1 MNSLT
6 NTGSNIV
13 IVDDLPN
20 NLRVL
25 SEILQSGGYTVRPAL
40 NGEIAMKS
48 IRFKLPD
55 LILLDICMPDMD
67 GYEVCRQLKSDP
79 MTREI
84 PVIFISALNDI
95 EDKLAAFNA
104 GGADYI
110 CKPFQMEEVLAR
122 VDTHTALFKSR
133 QALKARE
140 ESLQHSLHDLEA
152 AHLRLK
158 EMSGQLLQSEKLASI
173 GLLAAGVAHEINNPI
188 GFISSNLNILKSY
201 VDSLLRLIDEYA
213 LLEANAPADMLERID
228 ETKREIDLL
237 FLRQDVMELIGES
250 IDGSG
255 RVRKIVQD
263 LRDFS
268 HSGDSEW
275 RQVNLNTALDSS
287 LNLAWNEVKQK
298 KAEVIKD
305 YDEVPMVE
313 CLHQQVNQVLL
324 NLLVNAAQAIGE
336 KGQITLR
343 TRRQNEWVTIS
354 VIDNGYGIPPGNI
367 EKIFDP
373 FFTTKPVGK
382 GTGLG
387 LSTSYGIITKHGGR
401 IVVDSAEGKGAAFT
415 VWLPIKH
422 SDTA

>member
-40 NGEIAMKS
+40 NGEIALKS

-133 QALKARE
+133 LALKARE

-158 EMSGQLLQSEKLASI
+158 EMSNQLLQSEKLASI

-188 GFISSNLNILKSY
+188 CFISSNLNILKSY

-268 HSGDSEW
+268 HPGDSEW
-275 RQVNLNTALDSS
+275 QQVNLNTVLDSA
-287 LNLAWNEVKQK
+287 LNLAWNEIKH

-305 YDEVPMVE
+305 YDDVPMVE
-313 CLHQQVNQVLL
+313 CLYLQINQALL

-354 VIDNGYGIPPGNI
+354 VIDNGHGIPPGNI

-387 LSTSYGIITKHGGR
+387 LSASYGIITKHGGR
-401 IVVDSAEGKGAAFT
+401 IVADSAEGKGAAFT

>member
-1 MNSLT
+1 MNSLN

-13 IVDDLPN
+13 IVDDLAN

-40 NGEIAMKS
+40 NGEIALKS
-48 IRFKLPD
+48 IRSKLPD
-55 LILLDICMPDMD
+55 LILLDVRMPGMD

-110 CKPFQMEEVLAR
+110 SKPFQMAEVLAR
-122 VDTHTALFKSR
+122 VATHTALFKSR

-140 ESLQHSLHDLEA
+140 ECLQRSLRDMEA

-158 EMSGQLLQSEKLASI
+158 EMSSELLQSEKLASI

-188 GFISSNLNILKSY
+188 GFISSDLNILKSY
-201 VDSLLRLIDEYA
+201 VGSLLRLIDEYA
-213 LLEANAPADMLERID
+213 LLETNAPDDMLKRID
-228 ETKREIDLL
+228 ETKQEIDLP

-250 IDGSG
+250 IDGSE
-255 RVRKIVQD
+255 RVCKIVQD

-268 HSGDSEW
+268 HPGDSEW

-287 LNLAWNEVKQK
+287 LNLAWNEINH

-305 YDEVPMVE
+305 YDDVPMVE
-313 CLHQQVNQVLL
+313 CLYDQISQVFV

-343 TRRQNEWVTIS
+343 TRSENEWVTVS
-354 VIDNGYGIPPGNI
+354 VIDNGCGIASENT

-373 FFTTKPVGK
+373 FFTTRPVGK

-401 IVVDSAEGKGAAFT
+401 IVVDSAVEKGAAFT
-415 VWLPIKH
+415 VWLPVKR
-422 SDTA
+422 SDSA

>member
-1 MNSLT
+1 MNSLP
-6 NTGSNIV
+6 NTCSNIV

-20 NLRVL
+20 NLRIL
-25 SEILQSGGYTVRPAL
+25 SEILQSGGYNVRPAI
-40 NGEIAMKS
+40 NGEIALKS
-48 IRFKLPD
+48 ITSHLPD
-55 LILLDICMPDMD
+55 LILLDIRMPGMD

-79 MTREI
+79 RTREI

-110 CKPFQMEEVLAR
+110 CKPFQTEEVLAR
-122 VDTHTALFKSR
+122 VATHTALFKSR
-133 QALKARE
+133 QAIKARE
-140 ESLQHSLHDLEA
+140 ECLRHSLHDMEA

-158 EMSGQLLQSEKLASI
+158 EMSGQLLQSEKLVSI

-213 LLEANAPADMLERID
+213 LLETNAPADMLKRID
-228 ETKREIDLL
+228 ETKQEIDLL
-237 FLRQDVMELIGES
+237 FLRQDVVELIGES

-268 HSGDSEW
+268 HPGDAEW
-275 RQVNLNTALDSS
+275 RQVNLNTALDSA
-287 LNLAWNEVKQK
+287 LNLVWNEIKH

-305 YDEVPMVE
+305 YDDVPMVE
-313 CLHQQVNQVLL
+313 CLYDQINQVLL

-343 TRRQNEWVTIS
+343 THRENDWVTIS
-354 VIDNGYGIPPGNI
+354 IIDNGDGIPPENI

-401 IVVDSAEGKGAAFT
+401 IVVDSTPGEGAAFT
-415 VWLPIKH
+415 IWLPIKR
-422 SDTA
+422 SDSA